1 MGNKLPRK
9 HKKRYIK
16 EHSREKYRLF
26 ALGKNS
32 LERTIKYGY
41 DSNEEE
47 YEDYLKQIEEF

>member
-9 HKKRYIK
+9 LKKRYIK

-26 ALGKNS
+26 ALGENP
-32 LERTIKYGY
+32 LERKIIYGY
-41 DSNEEE
+41 DFNEEE